1 MIQKEKSKKGVSI
14 MAENIGRIF
23 GGGNNYSIGYN
34 VKKQADEQPKNE
46 VPQAPI
52 EQAHNEIDP
61 NKVFD
66 FLNANI
72 AVTPQK
78 PVIGK
83 NDPEMEARIGAFM
96 EKFEKWYGVIR
107 EEVGDESAPIVMDA
121 VLDKKFAIN

>member
-34 VKKQADEQPKNE
+34 VKKQAEEQPKNE

-83 NDPEMEARIGAFM
+83 NDPEMEARISASM
-96 EKFEKWYGVIR
+96 EKFEKWYDVIR
-107 EEVGDESAPIVMDA
+107 KEVGDESAPIVMDA

>member
-34 VKKQADEQPKNE
+34 VKKQAEEQPKNE

-96 EKFEKWYGVIR
+96 EKFEKWYDVIR
-107 EEVGDESAPIVMDA
+107 KEVGDESAPIVMDA

>member
-96 EKFEKWYGVIR
+96 ERFENLYKVVEG
-107 EEVGDESAPIVMDA
+107 EVGNRLAPIVMDA

>member
-96 EKFEKWYGVIR
+96 EKFEKWYDVIR

>member
-1 MIQKEKSKKGVSI
+1 

-34 VKKQADEQPKNE
+34 VKKQAEEQPKNE

-96 EKFEKWYGVIR
+96 EKFEKWYDVIR
-107 EEVGDESAPIVMDA
+107 KEVGDESAPIVMDA

>member
-83 NDPEMEARIGAFM
+83 NDPEMEARIGASM
-96 EKFEKWYGVIR
+96 ERFEQLYGVIQK
-107 EEVGDESAPIVMDA
+107 EVGDEYAPAVMDA

>member
-1 MIQKEKSKKGVSI
+1 

-34 VKKQADEQPKNE
+34 VKKQAEEQPKNE
-46 VPQAPI
+46 VPQAPM

-72 AVTPQK
+72 DVTPQK

-96 EKFEKWYGVIR
+96 EKFELMYGIVR
-107 EEVGDESAPIVMDA
+107 EEVGDESAPAVMDLA
-121 VLDKKFAIN
+121 MEKILATN